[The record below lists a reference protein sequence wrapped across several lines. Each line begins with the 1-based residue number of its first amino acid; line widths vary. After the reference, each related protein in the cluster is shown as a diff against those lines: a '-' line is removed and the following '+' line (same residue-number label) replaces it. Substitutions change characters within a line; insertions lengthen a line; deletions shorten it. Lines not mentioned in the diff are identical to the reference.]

1 MTHVS
6 QSTVLP
12 GVCTTR
18 GQRLRRR
25 LAVALSFVFA
35 AIAAA
40 TPVEAGDSTIT
51 APRIV
56 YTSVGQTIEF
66 AGTDAISNESRVLTM
81 DASISGSCNP
91 TAGNGWSISLCGR
104 VQISLTDGT
113 GGSLYMAGTT
123 QVQASP
129 VVYRTA
135 SGAIVE
141 NPTDPAVWG
150 GPVLTVYMNGT
161 LDQLNGALADLEYI
175 PAPDYED
182 GTWDEQ
188 TPPGAGTPNI
198 DILVNDGSVS
208 STNATAEIILRVEG
222 PNGGPTV
229 AGPASALTAAAG
241 AENKFPPS
249 TSDPAVFSVV
259 DPELCLRSPN
269 NRCDGA
275 YDAAPAP
282 LIPEPHDAMLL
293 VAWLPQAGCGQFAL
307 RSVSGFT
314 NLGGATLTSVNAIL
328 TSATGLDLEQPA
340 ADAILATLGSAG
352 TLNLSGQSSGNNLT
366 TVFAGTAGSIADV
379 RYALSQLTYAAPA
392 AETSCTLNI
401 AFADLGNNGMP
412 QEWVPPNP
420 PVGEYEIPN
429 ALASAISV
437 TFNVVDTHPDVT
449 IDQILPSQAGD
460 PAGPNKPSGFR
471 ITFGEPIDPASF
483 DTSDLSL
490 ATSSAS
496 GAAFG
501 ALVPVTPGLVYTVP
515 VTATGDGTLT
525 LTMAAGGACAA
536 GHFSGSSCDAG
547 YDSEAPVYSDNE
559 IEWDQ
564 TAPTA
569 TIVPE
574 AGQPDPT
581 SASTVTFTLDV
592 SDTVSTAPLDIVGS
606 EIGLSGTANP
616 TTAVVSWPDITKPK
630 QFRVAVSGMNGTG
643 TVAARLLAG
652 AFVDQAL
659 NPNTASADAVINF
672 DNVPPTVAVTPAA
685 GQADPT
691 SAPQIQFTVT
701 FSENVTGFTDPA
713 ADLILGGSALPTSA
727 SITGGPAVYTITVTG
742 MSVTGAVTLS
752 VPAGAA
758 KDAAL
763 LDNEAAPAVATVQ
776 WELPPPATQ
785 VAFVQPP
792 TDAISGAT
800 ITPAVTVQLRDAAA
814 NPVAVAGTTITLVLA
829 TGTGV
834 LSGTTSQVTNA
845 SGLATFSDLSI
856 DLAGAKQLT
865 AASAGLTSAISGA
878 FTITAGSATQLAYVQ
893 PPTPAAP
900 GATLTPAVTVQLQ
913 DAAGNPVAV
922 TGTTITIS
930 LTSGTGVLSGTTSQL
945 TDASGLATFNDLSID
960 TTGSKQL
967 TAASAG
973 LTSAV
978 SSAFSITS
986 ATATQVAFV
995 QQPTDALSAAT
1006 IAPAVTVQLRDAA
1019 ANPVAIAGTVVS
1031 LTLSSGTGVLS
1042 GTTSQVTNAS
1052 GLATFGDLSI
1062 DLAGAK
1068 QLTAASPGL
1077 TSAVSSAFTVTAGPA
1092 SQLAYVQPPT
1102 PAAPGATITPAV
1114 TVQLRDAAANPVA
1127 VAGTT
1132 ITISLTSGTG
1142 VLSGTTSQLTNAS
1155 GLATFNDLSIDTAG
1169 PKQLT
1174 AASAGLTSAISSAFS
1189 ITSAT
1194 ATQVA
1199 FVQQPTD
1206 ALASA
1211 TIAPAVTVQL
1221 RDAASNPVAVAG
1233 TTITLTLT
1241 SGTGTLSGATSQ
1253 VTNAS
1258 GLATFIDLSV
1268 DLAGLKQLTA
1278 ASAGL
1283 TSAVSDAFTITAGP
1297 ASQLVYVQPPTPA
1310 APGATI
1316 SPAVTVQL
1324 RDAATNPVAVAGTTV
1339 TLSLTS
1345 GTGALSGTTSQLTNA
1360 SGLAT
1365 FNDLSVDTAGPK
1377 QLTAASAGLTSV
1389 VSNTFSITSATATQ
1403 VAFVQQPTDAL
1414 ASATIAPAVT
1424 VQLRD
1429 AASSPVAIAGTTIT
1443 LTLSSGTGFLS
1454 GTTSQVT
1461 NASGLASFADLSID
1475 LAGSK
1480 QLTAASAGLASAVSG
1495 AFTIATGPP
1504 AAITVTAGSLQS
1516 APASEAFP
1524 TPLVVTVTDA
1534 GGNPVSGVT
1543 VTFLAPSSGP
1553 SALLS
1558 NGGVATTNAAGRA
1571 SVIATANG
1579 VPGGPYI
1586 VTASVGALPV
1596 AEFALTNLSAAAVA
1610 NVPVLGG
1617 FGIAVFAFLLAAA
1630 GALATRGAFK
1640 V

>member
-1 MTHVS
+1 MG
-6 QSTVLP
+6 P
-12 GVCTTR
+12 
-18 GQRLRRR
+18 RLRRR
-25 LAVALSFVFA
+25 LAVALSVVGA
-35 AIAAA
+35 AIAVA

-56 YTSVGQTIEF
+56 YTGVGQTIEF
-66 AGTDAISNESRVLTM
+66 TGTDSISNESRVLTM

-113 GGSLYMAGTT
+113 GGTLFMAGTT
-123 QVQASP
+123 QVQSSP

-141 NPTDPAVWG
+141 NPTDPAIWG

-175 PAPDYED
+175 PAADYED
-182 GTWDEQ
+182 GTYDEV

-222 PNGGPTV
+222 PNGGPTL

-241 AENKFPPS
+241 VENAYPPS
-249 TSDPAVFSVV
+249 TSDPALFSVV

-307 RSVSGFT
+307 RSVSGFA
-314 NLGGATLTSVNAIL
+314 NLGGAAFPSVNAIL
-328 TSATGLDLEQPA
+328 TSPTGLDLEQPA
-340 ADAILATLGSAG
+340 ADAILATLGLAG
-352 TLNLSGQSSGNNLT
+352 AVNLSGQSSGNNLT

-392 AETSCTLNI
+392 AETSCTLNF

-412 QEWVPPNP
+412 QEWVPPDP

-429 ALASAISV
+429 ALASSISV

-449 IDQILPSQAGD
+449 IDQIIPSLAGD

-515 VTATGDGTLT
+515 VTATGDGTIT

-536 GHFSGSSCDAG
+536 GHFSGSCDAG

-569 TIVPE
+569 TMVAE

-581 SASTVTFTLDV
+581 SAATVYFTLDV
-592 SDTVSTAPLDIVGS
+592 SDTVSTAPLDIADS

-616 TTAVVSWPDITKPK
+616 TTAAVSWPDITKPK

-643 TVAARLLAG
+643 TVAAKLLAG
-652 AFVDQAL
+652 AFLDQAL

-672 DNVPPTVAVTPAA
+672 DNAPPTVAVTPAA
-685 GQADPT
+685 GQPNPT
-691 SAPQIQFTVT
+691 SGTQIEFTVT
-701 FSENVTGFTDPA
+701 FSENVTGFDDPA
-713 ADLILGGSALPTSA
+713 TDLVLGGSALPTSA
-727 SITGGPAVYTITVTG
+727 VITGGPAIYTVTVTG
-742 MSVTGAVTLS
+742 MSVTGTVTSS

-758 KDAAL
+758 QDAAL
-763 LDNEAAPAVATVQ
+763 LDNAAAPAAASVQ
-776 WELPPPATQ
+776 WELPVAAQ
-785 VAFVQPP
+785 VAFVQQP
-792 TDAISGAT
+792 TDAASGAT
-800 ITPAVTVQLRDAAA
+800 IAPAVTVQLLDAGA
-814 NPVAVAGTTITLVLA
+814 NPVAIAGTTVTLSLTSG
-829 TGTGV
+829 TGT
-834 LSGTTSQVTNA
+834 LAGTASQVTNA
-845 SGLATFSDLSI
+845 SGLATFADLSI

-865 AASAGLTSAISGA
+865 AASAGLTSALSGA
-878 FTITAGSATQLAYVQ
+878 FSITVGPVSQLAYVQ

-900 GATLTPAVTVQLQ
+900 GATISPAVTVQLQ

-922 TGTTITIS
+922 AGTTVTIS
-930 LTSGTGVLSGTTSQL
+930 LTSGTGALSGTASQL
-945 TDASGLATFNDLSID
+945 TDAAGLATFADLSID
-960 TTGSKQL
+960 TSGPKQL

-978 SSAFSITS
+978 SSTFSIT
-986 ATATQVAFV
+986 AAAATQVAFV
-995 QQPTDALSAAT
+995 QQPTDAASGAT
-1006 IAPAVTVQLRDAA
+1006 ITPAVTVQLLDAG
-1019 ANPVAIAGTVVS
+1019 ANPVAIAGTTVTLS
-1031 LTLSSGTGVLS
+1031 LTNGTGVLS
-1042 GTTSQVTNAS
+1042 GTASQVTNAS
-1052 GLATFGDLSI
+1052 GLATFADLSI

-1068 QLTAASPGL
+1068 QLTAASAGL
-1077 TSAVSSAFTVTAGPA
+1077 SSALSGAFTIAAGPA
-1092 SQLAYVQPPT
+1092 SQLVYVQPPT

-1132 ITISLTSGTG
+1132 VTISLTSGTG
-1142 VLSGTTSQLTNAS
+1142 ALSGTASQLTDAA
-1155 GLATFNDLSIDTAG
+1155 GLATFADLSIDTSG

-1174 AASAGLTSAISSAFS
+1174 AASAGLTSAVSSTFS
-1189 ITSAT
+1189 ITAAT

-1206 ALASA
+1206 AASGAAIAPAVTVQLLDAGANPVAIAGTTVTLSLTSGTGTLAGTASQVTNAAGLATFIDLSIDVAGAKQLTAASA
-1211 TIAPAVTVQL
+1211 GLVSALSGAFTITAGPASQLVYIQPPTPAAPGATITPAVTVQL

-1233 TTITLTLT
+1233 TTITISLTNGTGIL
-1241 SGTGTLSGATSQ
+1241 SGTASQ
-1253 VTNAS
+1253 LTDAA
-1258 GLATFIDLSV
+1258 GLATFADLSI
-1268 DLAGLKQLTA
+1268 DTSGPKQLTA

-1283 TSAVSDAFTITAGP
+1283 TSAVS
-1297 ASQLVYVQPPTPA
+1297 S
-1310 APGATI
+1310 
-1316 SPAVTVQL
+1316 
-1324 RDAATNPVAVAGTTV
+1324 
-1339 TLSLTS
+1339 
-1345 GTGALSGTTSQLTNA
+1345 
-1360 SGLAT
+1360 
-1365 FNDLSVDTAGPK
+1365 
-1377 QLTAASAGLTSV
+1377 
-1389 VSNTFSITSATATQ
+1389 TFSITAATATQ
-1403 VAFVQQPTDAL
+1403 VAFVQQPTDA
-1414 ASATIAPAVT
+1414 ASGAAIAPAVT
-1424 VQLRD
+1424 VQLLD
-1429 AASSPVAIAGTTIT
+1429 AGANPVAIAGTTV
-1443 LTLSSGTGFLS
+1443 TLSLTSGTGTLA
-1454 GTTSQVT
+1454 GTASQVT
-1461 NASGLASFADLSID
+1461 NAAGLATFIDLSID
-1475 LAGSK
+1475 LAGAK
-1480 QLTAASAGLASAVSG
+1480 QLTAASAGLTSALSG
-1495 AFTIATGPP
+1495 AFTITAGP
-1504 AAITVTAGSLQS
+1504 AAAIAVTAGSLQS
-1516 APASEAFP
+1516 APADGAFLV
-1524 TPLVVTVTDA
+1524 PLLVTVTDA

-1543 VTFLAPSSGP
+1543 VTFLAPISGP

-1558 NGGVATTNAAGRA
+1558 NGGIATTNAAGQA
-1571 SVIATANG
+1571 WVTATANG
-1579 VPGGPYI
+1579 IPGGPYI
-1586 VTASVGALPV
+1586 VTASIGALP
-1596 AEFALTNLSAAAVA
+1596 AAAFALTNLSADAIA

-1617 FGIAVFAFLLAAA
+1617 FGIGVFALLLAAV
-1630 GALATRGAFK
+1630 GAVASRGVFK